1 MGIIKD
7 TSGFQSKERQCFS
20 CLNEK
25 HQIARR
31 HRNKYKLSTRK
42 TDVISQ
48 SNNVIKNNITLTV
61 TLT

>member
-7 TSGFQSKERQCFS
+7 TSGFQSKERQ

-42 TDVISQ
+42 TDVINQ